1 MIELPLYDIEGKQIE
16 TLQID
21 ETLFGT
27 KPNKRL
33 MRDMVV
39 QYEANK
45 RVGTAQTKT
54 RKEVQ
59 GASRKLW
66 KQKHTGR
73 ARIGTIRSPIWRHG
87 GTIFGPHPRDY
98 STRMPKQMRQA
109 ALDSALLSKFSDKET
124 LVITDISADN
134 LKTGGKIKTKNFALI
149 LKKLNITR
157 TCLVGIKEL
166 NKDVHRAAKNIA
178 NVHLCPVK
186 DFNAYDVLKNNR
198 LLLTKDA
205 LESLVQARQPKGA

>member
-1 MIELPLYDIEGKQIE
+1 MIELPLYDMDGKQLEMI
-16 TLQID
+16 QVD
-21 ETLFGT
+21 EAVFGT

-33 MRDMVV
+33 LRDMVI

-98 STRMPKQMRQA
+98 STRMPKQMRQL
-109 ALDSALLSKFSDKET
+109 ALDSALLSKFADKET
-124 LVITDISADN
+124 FVINDISVDR
-134 LKTGGKIKTKNFALI
+134 LKTNNKLKTKNFALI

-157 TCLVGIKEL
+157 TCLVGIKEI
-166 NKDVHRAAKNIA
+166 NKDIHRAAKNIA
-178 NVHLCPVK
+178 NVHICPVK
-186 DFNAYDVLKNNR
+186 DFNAYDVLKYNR

-205 LESLVQARQPKGA
+205 LESLIQARQPKGA